1 MDTTEVYARMS
12 REAWGDD
19 ESYVPQVGD
28 YAIRYIETSN
38 RVGLVSMNRDQGIEH
53 LYWHTL
59 DEEDGLTLRE
69 PQTSL
74 SRLIP
79 LYRQDQLQEM
89 VFAGDVPLIH
99 DLWEGHPRK
108 WIVRVGVFSGFV
120 RWVKGIADPLYPE
133 QFTSMEQ
140 LWLAFVKKEKHG
152 QVWDGEDWSQQ

>member
-28 YAIRYIETSN
+28 YAIRYIETSS
-38 RVGLVSMNRDQGIEH
+38 RVGLVSMNRDQGIEQ

-69 PQTSL
+69 PQTIL

-89 VFAGDVPLIH
+89 VIGKAHTYGWSL
-99 DLWEGHPRK
+99 EQT
-108 WIVRVGVFSGFV
+108 
-120 RWVKGIADPLYPE
+120 AE
-133 QFTSMEQ
+133 QFFIYVAGHVGEFASMEQ
-140 LWLAFVKKEKHG
+140 LWLSFAKKEKHG
-152 QVWDGEDWSQQ
+152 QVWDGEDWSEQ

>member
-1 MDTTEVYARMS
+1 MDTSETYAKMS

-69 PQTSL
+69 PQTIL

-89 VFAGDVPLIH
+89 VGGDCYATFWDLVTSFSQYEPL
-99 DLWEGHPRK
+99 DCSPYDYAEEANLPMAERTT
-108 WIVRVGVFSGFV
+108 
-120 RWVKGIADPLYPE
+120 LE
-133 QFTSMEQ
+133 QI
-140 LWLAFVKKEKHG
+140 WLSFVKKEKHG
-152 QVWDGEDWSQQ
+152 QVWDGEDWSEQ

>member
-1 MDTTEVYARMS
+1 MDTSEVYAKMS

-59 DEEDGLTLRE
+59 DKEDGLTLRE
-69 PQTSL
+69 PQTIL
-74 SRLIP
+74 TRLIP

-89 VFAGDVPLIH
+89 VTLDGNLPVWKVEELFHNWI
-99 DLWEGHPRK
+99 PRGA
-108 WIVRVGVFSGFV
+108 RPDSF
-120 RWVKGIADPLYPE
+120 
-133 QFTSMEQ
+133 EQ
-140 LWLAFVKKEKHG
+140 LWLAFVMKEKHG
-152 QVWDGEDWSQQ
+152 KVWAGTEWKGAN

>member
-1 MDTTEVYARMS
+1 MDTSGTYARMS

-38 RVGLVSMNRDQGIEH
+38 RVGLVSMNRDQGVEH

-74 SRLIP
+74 TRLIP

-89 VFAGDVPLIH
+89 VETDQRWGISVQYSVNRAYALVGMLKWWLHETPMDV
-99 DLWEGHPRK
+99 W
-108 WIVRVGVFSGFV
+108 
-120 RWVKGIADPLYPE
+120 KG
-133 QFTSMEQ
+133 FTSLEQ
-140 LWLAFVKKEKHG
+140 LWLAFVKKELHSKT
-152 QVWDGEDWSQQ
+152 WNGEDWTGE

>member
-1 MDTTEVYARMS
+1 MDTSETYARMS
-12 REAWGDD
+12 REAWEDD

-38 RVGLVSMNRDQGIEH
+38 RVGLVSMNRDQGQEH

-79 LYRQDQLQEM
+79 LCRQDQLQEM
-89 VFAGDVPLIH
+89 VIGNAHTYGWSLEQTVEQFYIYVAGH
-99 DLWEGHPRK
+99 
-108 WIVRVGVFSGFV
+108 VG
-120 RWVKGIADPLYPE
+120 E
-133 QFTSMEQ
+133 FTSMEQ
-140 LWLAFVKKEKHG
+140 LWLSFVKKEKHG
-152 QVWDGEDWSQQ
+152 QVWDGEDWSKQ